1 MPAKK
6 VAKPTGRPKAP
17 GRVMRIRLSETVD
30 ARLKSQAEA
39 LGMSPTVYA
48 TFLVAQ
54 TTLGQA
60 NAMTAMESAVKTA
73 MQSQLDAME
82 PTGGEG
88 D

>member
-1 MPAKK
+1 
-6 VAKPTGRPKAP
+6 
-17 GRVMRIRLSETVD
+17 MRIRLSEAVD
-30 ARLKSQAEA
+30 ERLQSQAEA
-39 LGMSPTVYA
+39 LGMSPSVYA

-60 NAMTAMESAVKTA
+60 NAMTAMESAVKSA

-82 PTGGEG
+82 PTGGES